1 MRMMAEEKNIPRHF
15 EIFGSRRVTD
25 PVALNASC
33 EERIPMSCF
42 KRNIANTTRDTG
54 GLSPDVLLCLR
65 GLDCISKTFCL
76 EKKKKKLLGRIC
88 VTVS

>member
-15 EIFGSRRVTD
+15 EIFQSRRVTD

-42 KRNIANTTRDTG
+42 KRNIANTARDTG
-54 GLSPDVLLCLR
+54 GMVVTGRVIVSARSGLYQQNFLL
-65 GLDCISKTFCL
+65 G
-76 EKKKKKLLGRIC
+76 EKKKKVIG
-88 VTVS
+88 